1 MYKEE
6 LHPRFKKEFALES
19 ANFIAKNNML
29 RFDSEFYLHVKGIAI
44 CAIFASTSAN
54 LTVGYHE
61 IKVYSFIRQS
71 YALTSKYFET
81 SDF

>member
-6 LHPRFKKEFALES
+6 LRPRFKKDFALES
-19 ANFIAKNNML
+19 ANFIPKNNML
-29 RFDSEFYLHVKGIAI
+29 TFDSEFYLHVKGIEI
-44 CAIFASTSAN
+44 CAIFAPTSAN

-71 YALTSKYFET
+71 YTLTSKYF
-81 SDF
+81 